1 MTGKQKLIVACG
13 GIGVAVAIVLTVIAS
28 HSEVSPLILLVLWPT
43 SIFGAGTNDPPTFS
57 FGSAFLILLM
67 YGGNAVLYGLLGLLI
82 SQKVRSRSKP

>member
-1 MTGKQKLIVACG
+1 MTGKRKLILTMG
-13 GIGVAVAIVLTVIAS
+13 GAGLAIAIVLTVIAA
-28 HSEVSPLILLVLWPT
+28 HSEVSSLILLILWPT

-82 SQKVRSRSKP
+82 SQIGRSRSKP